1 MIHSKDDKIR
11 IDGVYANERKYTLDR
26 DRLKIEGN
34 LTEGLAVLFMRNL
47 NQSLQ
52 NQFEIE
58 STCLLK
64 QSGYLQELKVISET
78 DYVVKYWCEFII
90 E

>member
-1 MIHSKDDKIR
+1 MIHLKDDKIR
-11 IDGVYANERKYTLDR
+11 IDGVYANERKYTLEKN
-26 DRLKIEGN
+26 RLKIEGN

-47 NQSLQ
+47 KQSLKNKFQ
-52 NQFEIE
+52 IE

-64 QSGYLQELKVISET
+64 QSGYLQKLKVVSET